1 MKRDNTE
8 VINKNEVR
16 NKRRKANYE
25 MLRKYGYTR
34 EEATK
39 LKDRSKR
46 FLRKLISDRV
56 AELQNDLMQMEE

>member
-1 MKRDNTE
+1 MKNNVE
-8 VINKNEVR
+8 VVNKNETR

-25 MLRKYGYTR
+25 MLRKYGFTR

-56 AELQNDLMQMEE
+56 EELQNDLMQMEE